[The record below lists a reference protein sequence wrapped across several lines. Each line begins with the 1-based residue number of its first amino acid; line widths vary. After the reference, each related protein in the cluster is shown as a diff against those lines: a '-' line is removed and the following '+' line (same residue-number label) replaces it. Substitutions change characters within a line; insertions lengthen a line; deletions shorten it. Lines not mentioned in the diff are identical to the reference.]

1 MPCLMSIRTGM
12 AENMAVQ
19 STMMHCFMVGIK
31 IDDTYPAVNDWET
44 ATTFAMQ
51 LILRKHG
58 DCDIEFLFCKDYISE
73 EYKKYGYIHETPIRL
88 Q

>member
-1 MPCLMSIRTGM
+1 MPIMAYDIGM
-12 AENMAVQ
+12 LIDGKENV
-19 STMMHCFMVGIK
+19 IK
-31 IDDTYPAVNDWET
+31 IDDTSPAVNDWET

-73 EYKKYGYIHETPIRL
+73 EYKKYDYIHEAPIRL